1 MEGLRDKGDKQ
12 QAILINERH
21 KNTTVKEI
29 FTKLWLVQSVWSK
42 TVTLKSGQGDG
53 TFSTGKWKSWISFV
67 PGGI

>member
-29 FTKLWLVQSVWSK
+29 LTKL
-42 TVTLKSGQGDG
+42 
-53 TFSTGKWKSWISFV
+53 
-67 PGGI
+67 